1 MRDKR
6 KEKILKEIN
15 LLAVKLGREV
25 KLMEVCGSHTQAI
38 WRYGIRGLL
47 PANVKLTTG
56 PGCPVCVTAQ
66 EDIDL
71 IVFLARAGIP
81 VASYGD
87 VLRVPGLYGSLE
99 EAKKEGA
106 KVFAVY
112 SIEEAL
118 TLKKTLPDLVF
129 FGLGFDTTAPMTAY
143 AIKKGLTVFSTHKL
157 FLPAMTALLEMG
169 EVKIDGFINPGHVS
183 TIIGIAPYKKLK
195 VPQVITGFTEEDVL
209 VGIYLLLKQLAE
221 GRSEVEN
228 EYLRSVK
235 PDGNPAARNLIF
247 EVFKITDGL
256 WRGFGKI
263 PGSGLAIKSK
273 YKNQDARYKYKN
285 ILKKFVFKEH
295 NQVKACRCSEIIRG
309 LSQPDACPLF
319 RRVCS
324 PENPFGP
331 CMVSVEG
338 ACNLEYRYQD
348 KL

>member
-6 KEKILKEIN
+6 KEKILTEIS
-15 LLAVKLGREV
+15 LLAAKLGREV
-25 KLMEVCGSHTQAI
+25 KLMEVCGSHTQVI

-87 VLRVPGLYGSLE
+87 VLRVPGFYGSLE

-106 KVFAVY
+106 KVFTIY
-112 SIEEAL
+112 SVEEAIA
-118 TLKKTLPDLVF
+118 LKKTLPDLVF

-157 FLPAMTALLEMG
+157 FLPAMEALLEMG

-209 VGIYLLLKQLAE
+209 VGIYMLIKQLAE
-221 GRSEVEN
+221 GRVEVEN
-228 EYLRSVK
+228 QYLRSVR
-235 PDGNPAARNLIF
+235 PDGNPTARKLIF
-247 EVFKITDGL
+247 EVFRIADGL

-263 PGSGLAIKSK
+263 PGSGLEIKSK
-273 YKNQDARYKYKN
+273 FKNQDARHKYKN
-285 ILKKFVFKEH
+285 IFKKFVFKE
-295 NQVKACRCSEIIRG
+295 QRQMKACRCSEIIRG
-309 LSQPDACPLF
+309 LSRPTTCPLF
-319 RRVCS
+319 GRACN
-324 PENPFGP
+324 PDKPFGP

-338 ACNLEYRYQD
+338 ACNLEYRFQD
-348 KL
+348 KS